1 MNALCRCREAAA
13 PAYLEKRLQLT
24 APDINQL
31 Y

>member
-1 MNALCRCREAAA
+1 MNALCRRSKAAA
-13 PAYLEKRLQLT
+13 LAYLEKRLQLT